1 MCSSFDVSKGIGSAR
16 RRDLTRFGRKACQR
30 TDLRGEER
38 TEKAMTEHGDGHL
51 PNGEGDDDGVS
62 SSEKEKQYNLLG
74 NIQIIS
80 FTASPRR

>member
-1 MCSSFDVSKGIGSAR
+1 
-16 RRDLTRFGRKACQR
+16 
-30 TDLRGEER
+30 
-38 TEKAMTEHGDGHL
+38 MTEHGDGHL